1 VSEILELFAS
11 QSKVK
16 RIETE
21 GDMPLILP
29 FPQLDSRQHPLRSAA
44 SAHKIGRKGDQ
55 PAAPIPLIKKLCD
68 TLNAQRISYCQWKS
82 NWKLHHWLSG
92 EGDLDLLI
100 DRADAQRFV
109 GLIQGLGFKQA
120 EPSSDRMVPGILNF
134 YGFDQEASRFVH
146 LHVHYQLVIGHDLT
160 KNFHLPIEQLY
171 LENVT
176 RTGIIPVPA
185 VEFELVVFV
194 LRMVLKHS
202 TFESILRRGFRRRP
216 SISAVEQ
223 ELQQLK
229 SKANPARVAAILPQ
243 VVPGVDP
250 VFFNACEQSLR
261 TSASLRSRTAAR
273 RELQRRLH
281 TFARRSIRKDA
292 LLKLYRGV
300 TRTVTKSIF
309 RRPAR
314 KKFVNGGILIAIVGG
329 DGAGKT
335 TALNALNKWLGKKF
349 VTKCFHIGK
358 PARSPFTL
366 ITIVCL
372 RIRQLLGNNSN
383 RAIKDE
389 SAFPGYLQLVRW
401 VFAGRDRCRLYT
413 EARRFATNGGIAL
426 CDRYPLP
433 QIRRMESANISHMV
447 EAPRQN
453 EVVRRLLRAETGYY
467 EKIMAPDLLIVLRVD
482 PEIAVRRKTTESEH
496 HVRSRTQ
503 EIWEMDWDGSNAYV
517 INAAQPVEDVLKQ
530 LQSIIWAKL

>member
-1 VSEILELFAS
+1 MKLV
-11 QSKVK
+11 
-16 RIETE
+16 ETE
-21 GDMPLILP
+21 REMSLILP
-29 FPQLDSRQHPLRSAA
+29 FPQVDARPDPGRVGATAQMVGSK
-44 SAHKIGRKGDQ
+44 AHQ
-55 PAAPIPLIKKLCD
+55 PAGPIPLIRKLCD

-82 NWKLHHWLSG
+82 NWKLHRWLVG

-100 DRADAQRFV
+100 DRADAQRFT

-134 YGFDQEASRFVH
+134 YGFDQEACKFVH
-146 LHVHYQLVIGHDLT
+146 LHVHYHLVIGHDLT
-160 KNFHLPIEQLY
+160 KNFHLPVEQLY
-171 LENVT
+171 LDSVR
-176 RTGIIPVPA
+176 RTGIIPLPA

-202 TFESILRRGFRRRP
+202 TLESILRRGFKQRP

-223 ELQQLK
+223 ELQELK
-229 SKANPARVAAILPQ
+229 SKADPARVAAILAQ
-243 VVPGVDP
+243 VAPGVDP
-250 VFFNACEQSLR
+250 GFFNSCEQSLR
-261 TSASLRSRTAAR
+261 TSSSLRSRTAAR
-273 RELQRRLH
+273 RELQRRLR
-281 TFARRSIRKDA
+281 TFARRPIGKDA

-309 RRPAR
+309 HRPAR
-314 KKFVNGGILIAIVGG
+314 KKFVNGGLLIAIVGG

-349 VTKCFHIGK
+349 VTKSFHIGK
-358 PARSPFTL
+358 PARSPLTL
-366 ITIVCL
+366 ITIGCL

-413 EARRFATNGGIAL
+413 KARRFATNGGIAL

-433 QIRRMESANISHMV
+433 QVRRMESANISHMV

-453 EVVRRLLRAETGYY
+453 AVVRRLLRVEAAYY
-467 EKIMAPDLLIVLRVD
+467 EKIMAPDLLIVLRLE

-503 EIWEMDWDGSNAYV
+503 EIWGMDWEGSNAYV
-517 INAAQPVEDVLKQ
+517 INAAQSVEDVLKQ